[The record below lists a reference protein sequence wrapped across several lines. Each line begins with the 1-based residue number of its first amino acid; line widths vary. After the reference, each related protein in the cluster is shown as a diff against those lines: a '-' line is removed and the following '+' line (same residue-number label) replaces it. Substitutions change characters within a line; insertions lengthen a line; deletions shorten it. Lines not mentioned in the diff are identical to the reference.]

1 MITLQEQY
9 NQIKKGNGDKT
20 YFLKQAR
27 YLFPNYINQYNNYED
42 VVNILKSKSILS
54 ENKANLGMISGNG
67 RKDWFSLFEENIKA
81 EEKKV
86 SQQVL
91 DKQAHAYDNKDPKNI
106 DNIYG
111 NSFLNGFYTEMQ
123 DPKNKLKTTDQV
135 KQIVAK
141 NLGKDWNY
149 YATEAQFGIKGIGY
163 TKEAPGLGEPKE
175 PKGKWKASGYG
186 ELPEKTEKVK
196 ANTKDTLGEKEAK
209 TTMPK
214 KVEEMPVAPQSSKG
228 VGKMKLPG
236 KPKTIKLQ
244 EGIHDRDI
252 LSRPLSNP
260 DIKYKPVSSEENA
273 RQMDARSEDILR
285 MKYRNE
291 ISDPNMTDDEL
302 RYILSGKGV
311 KGMGGRP
318 NAIEKIIRDRNIQES
333 YMNALDKK
341 EAKTTMPKK
350 VKEMPVKP
358 QNSKGVKK
366 MPIPGK
372 PKTIKLQESMEE
384 FKVGDT
390 VYPNVGPHKGQKHKI
405 IAVKS
410 NGYNIKPVSQNN
422 IKYRLGAVM
431 ATKAQLSK
439 TPLSETSIQESKL
452 HSIIQ
457 QLIREELNMK
467 EIDEV
472 GKMADY
478 QAKSKKI
485 SEEIMK
491 RKKKLKALTTLE
503 EIEKGSTNKDMLKSL
518 KKEIKTLEGLKIKL
532 DKKFTP
538 KEEVIGEEETTESIK
553 EEEYA
558 LSKQEIIKKSPKT
571 KMSILDIYNILS
583 EIDDIDFIQE
593 VGIIISRKDWNN
605 RAEFARKQNIFREIQ
620 KHIDD
625 KNIVKDLENEVYRLK
640 KASSKS
646 LNEGYGMSLKDAKE
660 EAKRI
665 SKEEGVVQH
674 VEETEERSEKYRV
687 SDWYDSDL
695 TVTSYKDGIEIE
707 K

>member
-333 YMNALDKK
+333 YMNALGKK

-350 VKEMPVKP
+350 VEEMPVKP

-518 KKEIKTLEGLKIKL
+518 KKEIKTLEGLKMKL

-605 RAEFARKQNIFREIQ
+605 RAGFARKQNIFREIQ

-646 LNEGYGMSLKDAKE
+646 LNEGYGMSLKDAK
-660 EAKRI
+660 AKRI
-665 SKEEGVVQH
+665 SREEGVVQH

-687 SDWYDSDL
+687 SD
-695 TVTSYKDGIEIE
+695 
-707 K
+707 

>member
-1 MITLQEQY
+1 MTLQDQY
-9 NQIKKGNGDKT
+9 LQIKEGKGSKNH
-20 YFLKQAR
+20 FLKQAR
-27 YLFPNYINQYNNYED
+27 YLFPEYINHYNSFNET
-42 VVNILKSKSILS
+42 VKILKGKNILT
-54 ENKANLGMISGNG
+54 ENLAGLGMVSSGG
-67 RKDWFSLFEENIKA
+67 RKDWFTLFQENVKA
-81 EEKKV
+81 VEKNV
-86 SQQVL
+86 SKEVTDIQS
-91 DKQAHAYDNKDPKNI
+91 HAFDNKDVKNI
-106 DNIYG
+106 DNLYG
-111 NSFLNGFYTEMQ
+111 QTFLNGFYTEMQ
-123 DPKNKLKTTDQV
+123 DPKNKDKSVDEI
-135 KQIVAK
+135 KQLVAK
-141 NLGKDWNY
+141 NLGNDWNY

-163 TKEAPGLGEPKE
+163 TKDTPGLGEPKE
-175 PKGKWKASGYG
+175 PKGKYKASGYG
-186 ELPEKTEKVK
+186 DLPEKTEKVK

-214 KVEEMPVAPQSSKG
+214 KVE
-228 VGKMKLPG
+228 
-236 KPKTIKLQ
+236 
-244 EGIHDRDI
+244 
-252 LSRPLSNP
+252 
-260 DIKYKPVSSEENA
+260 
-273 RQMDARSEDILR
+273 
-285 MKYRNE
+285 
-291 ISDPNMTDDEL
+291 
-302 RYILSGKGV
+302 
-311 KGMGGRP
+311 
-318 NAIEKIIRDRNIQES
+318 
-333 YMNALDKK
+333 
-341 EAKTTMPKK
+341 
-350 VKEMPVKP
+350 EMPVKP

>member
-1 MITLQEQY
+1 MQTLQEQY
-9 NQIKKGNGDKT
+9 NQIKEGKGNKT

-27 YLFPNYINQYNNYED
+27 HLFPDYINQYNNYD
-42 VVNILKSKSILS
+42 DTVNILKNKSILS
-54 ENKANLGMISGNG
+54 ENKANLGMVSGGG
-67 RKDWFSLFEENIKA
+67 RKDWFSLFQENVKA

-86 SQQVL
+86 SKEVT
-91 DKQAHAYDNKDPKNI
+91 DMQAHGYDYKDMKNI
-106 DNIYG
+106 DNVYG
-111 NSFLNGFYTEMQ
+111 NTFLNGFYTETQ
-123 DPKNKLKTTDQV
+123 DSKNKDKSVDEI
-135 KQIVAK
+135 KQLVAK
-141 NLGKDWNY
+141 NLGNDWNY

-175 PKGKWKASGYG
+175 PKGKYKASGYG
-186 ELPEKTEKVK
+186 DLPEKTEKVK

-333 YMNALDKK
+333 YMNALGKK

-452 HSIIQ
+452 RTVIQ

-491 RKKKLKALTTLE
+491 RRKKLKALTTLE

-518 KKEIKTLEGLKIKL
+518 KKEIKTLEGLKMKL

-538 KEEVIGEEETTESIK
+538 KEEIIGEEETTE
-553 EEEYA
+553 
-558 LSKQEIIKKSPKT
+558 P
-571 KMSILDIYNILS
+571 
-583 EIDDIDFIQE
+583 
-593 VGIIISRKDWNN
+593 
-605 RAEFARKQNIFREIQ
+605 
-620 KHIDD
+620 
-625 KNIVKDLENEVYRLK
+625 VK
-640 KASSKS
+640 
-646 LNEGYGMSLKDAKE
+646 
-660 EAKRI
+660 
-665 SKEEGVVQH
+665 
-674 VEETEERSEKYRV
+674 
-687 SDWYDSDL
+687 
-695 TVTSYKDGIEIE
+695 
-707 K
+707 

>member
-1 MITLQEQY
+1 MQTLQEQY
-9 NQIKKGNGDKT
+9 NQIKQGKGNKPH
-20 YFLKQAR
+20 FLKQAR
-27 YLFPNYINQYNNYED
+27 HLFPDYINQYNNYED
-42 VVNILKSKSILS
+42 TVNILKSKSILS
-54 ENKANLGMISGNG
+54 ENKANLGMVSGGG
-67 RKDWFSLFEENIKA
+67 RKDWFSLFQENVKA

-106 DNIYG
+106 DNLYG
-111 NSFLNGFYTEMQ
+111 NTFLKGFYTEMQ
-123 DPKNKLKTTDQV
+123 DPKNKLKTPDQL

-149 YATEAQFGIKGIGY
+149 YATNAQFGIKGIGY
-163 TKEAPGLGEPKE
+163 TDEAPGLGKPKD

-186 ELPEKTEKVK
+186 DLDFETEKVK
-196 ANTKDTLGEKEAK
+196 ANTKDSLGEKEAK

-252 LSRPLSNP
+252 TSAPHTNV
-260 DIKYKPVSSEENA
+260 KYKPVSSEEDA
-273 RQMDARSEDILR
+273 RQMDARSENILK
-285 MKYRNE
+285 MSYRDE

-333 YMNALDKK
+333 YMNALGKK

-452 HSIIQ
+452 RTVIQ
-457 QLIREELNMK
+457 QLIREELDLK

-491 RKKKLKALTTLE
+491 RRKKLKALTTLE

-518 KKEIKTLEGLKIKL
+518 KKEIKTLEGLKMKL

-538 KEEVIGEEETTESIK
+538 KEEVIGEEETTE
-553 EEEYA
+553 
-558 LSKQEIIKKSPKT
+558 P
-571 KMSILDIYNILS
+571 
-583 EIDDIDFIQE
+583 
-593 VGIIISRKDWNN
+593 
-605 RAEFARKQNIFREIQ
+605 
-620 KHIDD
+620 
-625 KNIVKDLENEVYRLK
+625 VK
-640 KASSKS
+640 
-646 LNEGYGMSLKDAKE
+646 
-660 EAKRI
+660 
-665 SKEEGVVQH
+665 
-674 VEETEERSEKYRV
+674 
-687 SDWYDSDL
+687 
-695 TVTSYKDGIEIE
+695 
-707 K
+707 